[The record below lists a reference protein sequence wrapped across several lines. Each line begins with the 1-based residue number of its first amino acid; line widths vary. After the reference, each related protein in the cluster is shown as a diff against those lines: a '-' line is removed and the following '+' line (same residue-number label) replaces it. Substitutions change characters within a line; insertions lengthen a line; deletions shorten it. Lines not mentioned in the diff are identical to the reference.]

1 MKKTPKMD
9 SSLRLCFVA
18 IAFGFVFIMNGKLS
32 SGTTPHEADP
42 PQASN
47 LAFSPEAAPP
57 DTSAMDDDT
66 DINYEPVPP
75 FVPEFPVCTLN
86 CFRFARNIFGCNCS
100 CVHYFSDN
108 NRFLYFT
115 WGKGN
120 TMILIW

>member
-1 MKKTPKMD
+1 MIQTLKTD
-9 SSLRLCFVA
+9 SSFRLCFAA

-47 LAFSPEAAPP
+47 LALSPEAAPP
-57 DTSAMDDDT
+57 DTAMDDASG
-66 DINYEPVPP
+66 INFGPLPP

-86 CFRFARNIFGCNCS
+86 CFRYVRNIFCCNCS
-100 CVHYFSDN
+100 LVHYLSDN
-108 NRFLYFT
+108 NRFIYFT